1 MEAII
6 TVTIVC
12 AALLAS
18 ALLTPMLSTLYRSRN
33 GVYDP
38 YDGIDDDVDDNAEEP
53 LPDNAKALPHLSIII
68 VASENG
74 EELRANMPL
83 ILAQDYPAG
92 FDIIVVVDKKDAVTH
107 DVLEQLTNE
116 NSNVYTTF
124 VPDSSRYM
132 SRRKLAVTLGVK
144 ASKGEWIVLTDA
156 TCVPATDKWLLTMAE
171 NCADD
176 VNLVIGYSN
185 YTDEA
190 KRYQRFER
198 LLRELY
204 LARETREG
212 TAYRTEGTNIM
223 FRKSQFMDGKGYDGN
238 LKYIRGEYDFLI
250 NKYAEKHH
258 TAVEMRRKAWILE
271 CPPTKKIWLQKRLYD
286 IDTRKHLERSRRH
299 AFLHRLDVF
308 AVHFNYILII
318 LAAVVPT
325 LIDRLPP
332 EIYCTL
338 PPYICLNETARYF
351 IMSCAV
357 AALVITII
365 RRSII
370 GGPVVA
376 HFCPNIS
383 PWRIVPLEIGSMFHT
398 LNYKFKYF
406 CADKYDFICHKQ

>member
-6 TVTIVC
+6 TVIIVC
-12 AALLAS
+12 AVLLAS
-18 ALLTPMLSTLYRSRN
+18 AYLTPMLSTLYRSRN

-38 YDGIDDDVDDNAEEP
+38 YEGIDDDADDDAEEP
-53 LPDNAKALPHLSIII
+53 LPDNVRALPHLSIII

-83 ILAQDYPAG
+83 ILGQDYPAG

-144 ASKGEWIVLTDA
+144 AAKSEWIVLTDA
-156 TCVPATDKWLLTMAE
+156 TCAPASQKWLLTMAE
-171 NCADD
+171 NCAEET
-176 VNLVIGYSN
+176 NLVVGYSN
-185 YTDEA
+185 YNADA
-190 KRYQRFER
+190 RRYQCFER

-204 LARETREG
+204 LTRETIKG
-212 TAYRTEGTNIM
+212 TAYRTEGNNIM

-250 NKYAEKHH
+250 NKYAKKGH
-258 TAVEMRRKAWILE
+258 TAVETRKEAWILE
-271 CPPTKKIWLQKRLYD
+271 LPPTKKAWLQKRLYD
-286 IDTRKHLERSRRH
+286 INTHKHLERSRRH
-299 AFLHRLDVF
+299 VLLHHVDVI
-308 AVHFNYILII
+308 ALHLNYILIL

-325 LIDRLPP
+325 IIDRLPAD
-332 EIYCTL
+332 IYCTL
-338 PPYICLNETARYF
+338 PPYICLNEMCRYV
-351 IMSCAV
+351 ILGCAV
-357 AALVITII
+357 AALILTIV
-365 RRSII
+365 RRSVI
-370 GGPVVA
+370 GGKVVR
-376 HFCPNIS
+376 HFCPNIGA
-383 PWRIVPLEIGSMFHT
+383 WRIVPLEIGSMFRT
-398 LNYKFKYF
+398 MNYKFKYF